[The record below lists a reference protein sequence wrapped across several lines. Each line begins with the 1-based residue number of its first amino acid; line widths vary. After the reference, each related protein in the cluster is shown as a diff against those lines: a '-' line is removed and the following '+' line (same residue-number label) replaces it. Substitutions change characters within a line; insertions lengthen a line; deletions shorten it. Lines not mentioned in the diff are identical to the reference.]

1 MSQVHYDRGV
11 VAIRALLSGASS
23 YLHSLERWRKH
34 GTGGTASARYC
45 YSVWLR
51 HLVHAHRSGLDTDP
65 KTIAELGP
73 GDSLGMGLCALLTG
87 ADKYFAFDVVE
98 FANLQR
104 NISIFDS
111 LIPLLQSRASIPGP
125 DEFPEVKPSLE
136 SYEFP
141 SNILTPERM
150 EKALSSGR
158 LERIRKSLDGTSGD
172 KGVIQYRV
180 PWFATEVIDKE
191 SVDLIY
197 SQAVLEHVVDL
208 PAAYTAMQHWLK
220 PDGYLSHQIDLKC
233 HGTAKDWNGHWTYSK
248 FMWKL
253 IQGARPYL
261 LNREPSSR
269 HIKMLENAGFIVTHT
284 LRVKKE
290 STLMKHQFSG
300 PFREM
305 SDEDSIT
312 SGIFIQ
318 ARKKSRGY

>member
-23 YLHSLERWRKH
+23 YVPALGRWRKQ
-34 GTGGTASARYC
+34 GTGGTVSARYC

-51 HLVHAHRSGLDTDP
+51 HLVHAHRSGLNVDP

-87 ADKYFAFDVVE
+87 AEQYFAFDVVE

-104 NISIFDS
+104 NISVFDS
-111 LIPLLQSRASIPGP
+111 LIPLLKSRVKIPGL
-125 DEFPEVKPSLE
+125 DEFPDVKPSLE

-141 SNILTPERM
+141 SHILTPERM
-150 EKALSSGR
+150 EKALSPER
-158 LERIRKSLDGTSGD
+158 IERIRKSLNRATGTE
-172 KGVIQYRV
+172 GVIQYRV
-180 PWFATEVIDKE
+180 PWFAAEIIDKE

-220 PDGYLSHQIDLKC
+220 PGGYLSHQIDLRC
-233 HGTAKDWNGHWTYSK
+233 HGTARDWNGHWAYSK
-248 FMWKL
+248 FAWKL

-261 LNREPSSR
+261 LNREPASR
-269 HIKMLENAGFIVTHT
+269 HVEMLENAGFLVTHT
-284 LRVKKE
+284 SRDWKNSSLTKRE
-290 STLMKHQFSG
+290 FAD
-300 PFREM
+300 PFQEM
-305 SDEDSIT
+305 SEEDSTT

-318 ARKKSRGY
+318 ALKKSQG